1 MLNKL
6 NFNNKAKLSPRKDK
20 FFRILV
26 GIDGSQ
32 SSIDAAIYAIDMA
45 KRDNAELIAI
55 HVLSTKLG
63 GYEHTPKPLL
73 FGLPAT
79 PSSVNNIIETSE
91 QEAQRWLNRI
101 KQQLLE
107 DENNQIKLITA
118 ILIASTDRITAEIVD
133 YAQLKNVDLIVLGT
147 KGRSSFKKLL
157 LGSVASE
164 VVT

>member
-1 MLNKL
+1 
-6 NFNNKAKLSPRKDK
+6 
-20 FFRILV
+20 
-26 GIDGSQ
+26 
-32 SSIDAAIYAIDMA
+32 MA
-45 KRDNAELIAI
+45 KRDNSELIAI

-63 GYEHTPKPLL
+63 GYDHTPKPLL
-73 FGLPAT
+73 IGLPAT

-91 QEAQRWLNRI
+91 QEAQRWLTRI

-118 ILIASTDRITAEIVD
+118 ILIASSERIAAEIAD

-147 KGRSSFKKLL
+147 KGRFNLL

-164 VVT
+164 APPCPVLIVK

>member
-1 MLNKL
+1 M
-6 NFNNKAKLSPRKDK
+6 SQRKDK

-63 GYEHTPKPLL
+63 GYENTPKPLL

-107 DENNQIKLITA
+107 DEKDQIKLITA
-118 ILIASTDRITAEIVD
+118 ILIASTE
-133 YAQLKNVDLIVLGT
+133 QLK
-147 KGRSSFKKLL
+147 S
-157 LGSVASE
+157 
-164 VVT
+164 

>member
-1 MLNKL
+1 
-6 NFNNKAKLSPRKDK
+6 LSQRKDK

-32 SSIDAAIYAIDMA
+32 SSIDAAGYAIEMA
-45 KRDNAELIAI
+45 KTDNAELIAI

-63 GYEHTPKPLL
+63 EYEHTPKPLL

-101 KQQLLE
+101 NQQLLE

-118 ILIASTDRITAEIVD
+118 ILIASTERIAAEIVD
-133 YAQLKNVDLIVLGT
+133 YARLKNVDLIVLGT

-164 VVT
+164 VVIYAHCPVLIVK

>member
-1 MLNKL
+1 M
-6 NFNNKAKLSPRKDK
+6 SERKDK
-20 FFRILV
+20 FLRILV

-32 SSIDAAIYAIDMA
+32 SSIDAAGYAIEMA

-63 GYEHTPKPLL
+63 EYEHTPKPLL

-79 PSSVNNIIETSE
+79 PSSINNIIETSE

-101 KQQLLE
+101 KQQLLD
-107 DENNQIKLITA
+107 DENNQIKIITA
-118 ILIASTDRITAEIVD
+118 ILIASTERIAAEIVD

-164 VVT
+164 VVTHAHCPVLIVK

>member
-1 MLNKL
+1 
-6 NFNNKAKLSPRKDK
+6 LSPRKDK

-118 ILIASTDRITAEIVD
+118 ILIASTDRIAAEIVD

-164 VVT
+164 VVTYAHCPVLIVK

>member
-1 MLNKL
+1 M
-6 NFNNKAKLSPRKDK
+6 SQRKDK

-32 SSIDAAIYAIDMA
+32 SSIDAAGYAIEMA
-45 KRDNAELIAI
+45 KTYNAELIAI

-91 QEAQRWLNRI
+91 QEAQRWLNGI
-101 KQQLLE
+101 NQQLLE
-107 DENNQIKLITA
+107 ENNQIELITA
-118 ILIASTDRITAEIVD
+118 ILIASTDRIAAEIVD
-133 YAQLKNVDLIVLGT
+133 YARLKNVDLIVLGT

-164 VVT
+164 VATYAHCPVLIVK

>member
-1 MLNKL
+1 
-6 NFNNKAKLSPRKDK
+6 LSQRKDK

-32 SSIDAAIYAIDMA
+32 SSIDAAGYAIEMA
-45 KRDNAELIAI
+45 KTDNAELIAI

-63 GYEHTPKPLL
+63 EYEHTPKPLL

-101 KQQLLE
+101 NQQLLE

-118 ILIASTDRITAEIVD
+118 ILIASTERIAAEIVD
-133 YAQLKNVDLIVLGT
+133 YARLKNVDLIVLGT

-164 VVT
+164 VVIYAHCPVLIIK

>member
-1 MLNKL
+1 M
-6 NFNNKAKLSPRKDK
+6 SQRKDK

-32 SSIDAAIYAIDMA
+32 SSIDATGYAIELA
-45 KRDNAELIAI
+45 KRDNAELIVI
-55 HVLSTKLG
+55 HILSTKPG

-91 QEAQRWLNRI
+91 QEAQRWLIRI

-107 DENNQIKLITA
+107 DKNNQIKLITA
-118 ILIASTDRITAEIVD
+118 ILLASTERIAAEIVD
-133 YAQLKNVDLIVLGT
+133 YAQLKNADLIVLGT

-164 VVT
+164 VVTYAHCPVLIVK

>member
-1 MLNKL
+1 
-6 NFNNKAKLSPRKDK
+6 LSQRKDK

-32 SSIDAAIYAIDMA
+32 SSIDAASYAIEMA
-45 KRDNAELIAI
+45 NRDNAELIAI

-63 GYEHTPKPLL
+63 EYEHTPKPLL

-79 PSSVNNIIETSE
+79 PSSVENIIETSE
-91 QEAQRWLNRI
+91 QEAQCWLNRI

-107 DENNQIKLITA
+107 DENNQIKLITV
-118 ILIASTDRITAEIVD
+118 ILIASTERIAAEIVD

-164 VVT
+164 VVTYAHCPVLIVK

>member
-1 MLNKL
+1 M
-6 NFNNKAKLSPRKDK
+6 SERKDK

-45 KRDNAELIAI
+45 KRDSAELIAI

-118 ILIASTDRITAEIVD
+118 ILIASTERIAAEIVD

-164 VVT
+164 VVTYAHCPVLIVK

>member
-1 MLNKL
+1 
-6 NFNNKAKLSPRKDK
+6 LSQRKDK

-32 SSIDAAIYAIDMA
+32 SSIDATGYAIELA
-45 KRDNAELIAI
+45 KRDNAELIVI
-55 HVLSTKLG
+55 HILSTKLG
-63 GYEHTPKPLL
+63 GYEHTLPMPLL
-73 FGLPAT
+73 FSLPAT

-91 QEAQRWLNRI
+91 QEAQRWLIRI

-107 DENNQIKLITA
+107 DKNNQIKLITA
-118 ILIASTDRITAEIVD
+118 ILLASTERIAAEIVD
-133 YAQLKNVDLIVLGT
+133 YAQLKNADLIVLGT

-164 VVT
+164 VVTYAHCPVLIVK